1 MMAVNPAHA
10 IRNVVRSPASMYEDR
25 GTPRCTI
32 MRRPLLLLFMALLL
46 ASCASSNHVRKCNG
60 HRGIRV
66 PMGVI

>member
-1 MMAVNPAHA
+1 
-10 IRNVVRSPASMYEDR
+10 MYEDR